1 METELP
7 VALPVA
13 ELPIFRASN
22 PTTVILD
29 VREPHELDIAHV
41 EGALHIPMQTIPN
54 RIAELPREAPLA
66 VMCHHGARSMAVV
79 NYLRKA
85 GYSNAFN
92 ITGGIDAWSRE
103 LDSAIPQY

>member
-1 METELP
+1 MEPELP
-7 VALPVA
+7 IALAVA
-13 ELPIFRASN
+13 ELPFFRVQN

-29 VREPHELDIAHV
+29 VREPHELDVAHV

-54 RIAELPREAPLA
+54 RLAELPREVPLA

-85 GYSNAFN
+85 GFTNAFN

-103 LDSAIPQY
+103 LDSSIPLY

>member
-1 METELP
+1 MEAELP
-7 VALPVA
+7 IALPVA
-13 ELPIFRASN
+13 ALPAFRASN
-22 PTTVILD
+22 PATVILD
-29 VREPHELDIAHV
+29 VREPHELAIAHV

-54 RIAELPREAPLA
+54 RIAELPRESPLA

-92 ITGGIDAWSRE
+92 ITGGIDAWSKE
-103 LDSAIPQY
+103 IDPTIPLY

>member
-1 METELP
+1 METERP
-7 VALPVA
+7 IAMTVTAVADL
-13 ELPIFRASN
+13 RTQN
-22 PTTVILD
+22 PATVILD
-29 VREPHELDIAHV
+29 VREPHELAIAHV

-54 RIAELPREAPLA
+54 RLAELPREAPLA

-79 NYLRKA
+79 NFLRKA